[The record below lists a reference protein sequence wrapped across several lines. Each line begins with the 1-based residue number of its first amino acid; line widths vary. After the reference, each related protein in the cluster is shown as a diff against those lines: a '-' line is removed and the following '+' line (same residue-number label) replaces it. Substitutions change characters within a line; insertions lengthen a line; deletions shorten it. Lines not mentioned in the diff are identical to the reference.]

1 MQRRGGNPGHLLPLL
16 PSQASKNFTNQGP
29 GPASQG
35 RQAVT
40 NPHTFLCRRN
50 KFFLPIFPHFSPT
63 SAVATSLSSGSF
75 LSPAPS
81 YAFRN
86 SCARSAR
93 RAGGRAGGVQVS
105 GAAHPA
111 LPPCARKHG
120 RWRDNSAA
128 RPALP
133 SQCKNAWLG
142 RLAGE
147 LLAGMELPGNEPVPQ
162 QPKNAEHAHPPSRA
176 PACCTKRKILG
187 RHLPGDA
194 KRMQNISTLC
204 SSSAKST
211 HDQTCERHSA
221 HSTRSISSWR
231 GGIGME

>member
-162 QPKNAEHAHPPSRA
+162 QPKNAEHAHPPPGPSK
-176 PACCTKRKILG
+176 PHQSSTKRTHPETQSVC
-187 RHLPGDA
+187 RTSPP
-194 KRMQNISTLC
+194 
-204 SSSAKST
+204 SAPRPQSPRT
-211 HDQTCERHSA
+211 
-221 HSTRSISSWR
+221 TRPASGTAR
-231 GGIGME
+231 TARAA